1 MKALIPACRTC
12 GREEVVTVSSRV
24 SVEDSMKTLL
34 GERASLK
41 KLLEAAH
48 LGGHAYR
55 EATLSRLCDRLSDK
69 ITRMEQILEHL
80 E

>member
-1 MKALIPACRTC
+1 
-12 GREEVVTVSSRV
+12 
-24 SVEDSMKTLL
+24 MKTLL
-34 GERASLK
+34 SERAALK

-55 EATLSRLCDRLSDK
+55 EATLSRLCDRLSEK